1 MVNNPRIYRFLKT
14 SGWILNDNLCYVAQF
29 NHPCAAMNRIL
40 ERIENCSASLGP
52 GSENRVGR
60 EAMARTTL
68 EIAWDEGALATTRL
82 AARTTNEDAARLA
95 GDVSQADCL
104 CPGYLKLP

>member
-1 MVNNPRIYRFLKT
+1 
-14 SGWILNDNLCYVAQF
+14 
-29 NHPCAAMNRIL
+29 
-40 ERIENCSASLGP
+40 
-52 GSENRVGR
+52 
-60 EAMARTTL
+60 MARTTM
-68 EIAWDEGALATTRL
+68 EIACDEGALATTRL